1 MRVLCAGR
9 HAFLSEHLC
18 RVFGDAGA
26 ECEPAVGATE
36 VLRKAAEFEPH
47 LVVSDYDLITASL
60 LDAWAADAALVDVPV
75 LAVSLTRRPDDWS
88 PAESTGLAAVIYL
101 PSLDAQRAA
110 SLLAALHRPRGVS
123 APAHWRIDAPAPS
136 IHTG

>member
-36 VLRKAAEFEPH
+36 VLRKAVEFEPH
-47 LVVSDYDLITASL
+47 LVVSDHDLITANL
-60 LDAWAADAALVDVPV
+60 LDAWAVEPALMEVPV
-75 LAVSLTRRPDDWS
+75 LAVSLTRRPDDSS
-88 PAESTGLAAVIYL
+88 PVEPAGLAALIYL
-101 PSLDAQRAA
+101 PSLDAERAA
-110 SLLAALHRPRGVS
+110 SLLAALPRPRGV
-123 APAHWRIDAPAPS
+123 AVPANWRIDAPAPS
-136 IHTG
+136 VHTG

>member
-36 VLRKAAEFEPH
+36 MLRKAAEFEPH
-47 LVVSDYDLITASL
+47 VVVSDHDLITASV
-60 LDAWAADAALVDVPV
+60 LDAWAAEPALREVPV
-75 LAVSLTRRPDDWS
+75 LAVSMTRRPDDALPVE
-88 PAESTGLAAVIYL
+88 PAGLAAVIYL
-101 PSLDAQRAA
+101 PSLDAERAA
-110 SLLAALHRPRGVS
+110 SLLAALHRPRGIAV
-123 APAHWRIDAPAPS
+123 PPDWRIDAPAPS
-136 IHTG
+136 VHAG

>member
-1 MRVLCAGR
+1 
-9 HAFLSEHLC
+9 
-18 RVFGDAGA
+18 
-26 ECEPAVGATE
+26 

-75 LAVSLTRRPDDWS
+75 LAVSLTRRPDDAS
-88 PAESTGLAAVIYL
+88 PVESTGLAAVIYL
-101 PSLDAQRAA
+101 PSLDAHRAA

-123 APAHWRIDAPAPS
+123 APANWRIDAPAPS

>member
-18 RVFGDAGA
+18 RVFRDAGA

-47 LVVSDYDLITASL
+47 LVVSDYDLITSTL
-60 LDAWAADAALVDVPV
+60 LDAWAVDPALVDVPV
-75 LAVSLTRRPDDWS
+75 IAVSLTRRPDDAS
-88 PAESTGLAAVIYL
+88 PMESTGQPGVAYL
-101 PSLDAQRAA
+101 PSLDTQRAA
-110 SLLAALHRPRGVS
+110 ALLAALPRPRGVA
-123 APAHWRIDAPAPS
+123 APANWRLDAPVPS
-136 IHTG
+136 VHTG

>member
-36 VLRKAAEFEPH
+36 MLRKAAEFEPH
-47 LVVSDYDLITASL
+47 LVVSDYDLLTTGL
-60 LDAWAADAALVDVPV
+60 LDAWANDPALVEVPV
-75 LAVSLTRRPDDWS
+75 LAVSLTRRPDDSS
-88 PAESTGLAAVIYL
+88 PVEAAGLAAVIYL
-101 PSLDAQRAA
+101 PSLDAHRAA
-110 SLLAALHRPRGVS
+110 SLLSALHRPRGVT
-123 APAHWRIDAPAPS
+123 APDNWRIDAPAPS
-136 IHTG
+136 VHTG

>member
-47 LVVSDYDLITASL
+47 VVVSDHDLITGSL
-60 LDAWAADAALVDVPV
+60 LEAWAAEPALVDVPV
-75 LAVSLTRRPDDWS
+75 LAVSLTRRPDDAS
-88 PAESTGLAAVIYL
+88 PVDPAGLAAVIYL
-101 PSLDAQRAA
+101 PSLDAERAA

-123 APAHWRIDAPAPS
+123 APANWRIDAPAPS